1 MLVDYNKSLLKIWK
15 FLRAENHNISAPIP
29 SILSID
35 FDGGIFLNSFQ
46 NISKKTVNTPSINIY
61 FKYFVNRIILLEK
74 NPMLVYFLRRAHFVD
89 AKEVLFFSRF
99 INKIVPYSMLLKASY
114 SKIAPLII
122 LKNFSCLF

>member
-1 MLVDYNKSLLKIWK
+1 MKLIEEKLIKKKYFGNGFLLEINEIAPSMLVDYNKSLLKIWK

-61 FKYFVNRIILLEK
+61 FKYFVNRIIL
-74 NPMLVYFLRRAHFVD
+74 
-89 AKEVLFFSRF
+89 
-99 INKIVPYSMLLKASY
+99 
-114 SKIAPLII
+114 
-122 LKNFSCLF
+122 